1 MALIPLPM
9 IGLHVNMIQFWS
21 MRLEGI
27 SARGGEVSGHVSFIL
42 KKKKNLF
49 LFLDAI
55 VYGFD
60 AWNVLGHFVTTRGIY
75 NLVWACNL

>member
-1 MALIPLPM
+1 
-9 IGLHVNMIQFWS
+9 

-27 SARGGEVSGHVSFIL
+27 SALGGEVSGHVSFIL

-60 AWNVLGHFVTTRGIY
+60 A
-75 NLVWACNL
+75 